1 MQGASNCRVNRDGAL
16 EGDDCRNA
24 LRDIPY
30 LDVRL
35 GLDRNRLAQGF
46 DTDRTFGR
54 SDLQCLQIQET
65 F

>member
-1 MQGASNCRVNRDGAL
+1 MNRDGAL